1 MHSSTFNNRQVV
13 DKMLPIDVL
22 VLCDVI
28 DYLCGSVILVRVK
41 YSLHNVT
48 LPRSW
53 FINLLRRLKR
63 ETQGVETNRLSYL
76 IGSIQQL
83 LDRLQAGT
91 ATGRFSDYG
100 VS

>member
-1 MHSSTFNNRQVV
+1 
-13 DKMLPIDVL
+13 MLPIDVL

-63 ETQGVETNRLSYL
+63 ETQGVGTEYLGCL
-76 IGSIQQL
+76 IGSIKQL
-83 LDRLQAGT
+83 LDRLQAGV
-91 ATGRFSDYG
+91 ATGGPSG
-100 VS
+100 

>member
-1 MHSSTFNNRQVV
+1 MI
-13 DKMLPIDVL
+13 PIDVL

-41 YSLHNVT
+41 YHDSPHNVT

-63 ETQGVETNRLSYL
+63 ETQGVETISLSIL
-76 IGSIQQL
+76 IDSIRQL
-83 LDRLQAGT
+83 LDRLQGGASAG
-91 ATGRFSDYG
+91 GLQ
-100 VS
+100 

>member
-1 MHSSTFNNRQVV
+1 
-13 DKMLPIDVL
+13 MLPIDVR

-41 YSLHNVT
+41 YSLHNMT

-63 ETQGVETNRLSYL
+63 ETQGVETHRLKYL

-83 LDRLQAGT
+83 LDRLQAG
-91 ATGRFSDYG
+91 AAAGGLSG
-100 VS
+100 

>member
-1 MHSSTFNNRQVV
+1 
-13 DKMLPIDVL
+13 MLPIDVI

-28 DYLCGSVILVRVK
+28 DYLCGSVILVRVN
-41 YSLHNVT
+41 YSLHNTT

-63 ETQGVETNRLSYL
+63 ETQGVETNGLSYL
-76 IGSIQQL
+76 IGSIQKL

-91 ATGRFSDYG
+91 AAGGLSG
-100 VS
+100 

>member
-1 MHSSTFNNRQVV
+1 
-13 DKMLPIDVL
+13 MLPIDIL
-22 VLCDVI
+22 VLCDVV

-41 YSLHNVT
+41 YSLHNMT

-63 ETQGVETNRLSYL
+63 ETQGVEIHLLNYL

-83 LDRLQAGT
+83 LERLQAGT
-91 ATGRFSDYG
+91 ATGGLGGQG
-100 VS
+100 VFVL

>member
-1 MHSSTFNNRQVV
+1 
-13 DKMLPIDVL
+13 MLPVDVL

-63 ETQGVETNRLSYL
+63 ETQGVETNHLNYL

-91 ATGRFSDYG
+91 ATGGLSGYG
-100 VS
+100 VSEF

>member
-1 MHSSTFNNRQVV
+1 
-13 DKMLPIDVL
+13 MLPIDVL

-63 ETQGVETNRLSYL
+63 ETQGIETNRLSYL
-76 IGSIQQL
+76 ISSIQQL

-91 ATGRFSDYG
+91 ATGG
-100 VS
+100 LQWLQCL